1 MCARLGKQLHLLG
14 MSLGDRPTGRDARL
28 IDFDKVGNGPR
39 GLDDFPLIQQFA
51 TEDCV
56 FRRVLATALYGAHT
70 PGIRPTRMC
79 CLISSWPRFNILAA
93 SGSANLDLLG
103 ANSRSYRLPDIS
115 FVSFKGADILNF
127 A

>member
-14 MSLGDRPTGRDARL
+14 MSLGDRPAGRDAQL

-39 GLDDFPLIQQFA
+39 VLDGFPLIQQFA

-56 FRRVLATALYGAHT
+56 FRRELATALHGAHT
-70 PGIRPTRMC
+70 PGIRRTRMC
-79 CLISSWPRFNILAA
+79 CLISSWPRFILAA
-93 SGSANLDLLG
+93 SGSANVDLLG
-103 ANSRSYRLPDIS
+103 ANSRSYQLPDIS